1 MKKILAILIA
11 LLAALAVQTVAFADG
26 EVTEM
31 EPAAAVSEDDET
43 TKTLDTQNKDD
54 QGLTY
59 TLNNDWTATVSACDP
74 TVTSIKIPSNVESNG
89 QTYTVTSIG
98 DRAFLSCGNL
108 TSVDIP
114 DSVTSIGDYA
124 FANCYITSVDIPDSV
139 TSIGDGAFVNCRIT
153 SVDIPDSV
161 TSIGDFAF
169 SRCRSLTSV
178 DIPDGVTS
186 IGNAAFSMC
195 YGLASVTIP
204 DSVTSIG
211 RNAFSDCTN
220 LTSVTIPD
228 SVTSIGRNAFSDCTN
243 LTSVTIP
250 DSVTSIG
257 RNAFWG
263 CAGLTS
269 ITIPDSVT
277 SIGDFAFYYCTG
289 LTSVTIPGS
298 VTSIGNGAFQD
309 CDRLTRITFEGTVPE
324 YWGYSPFYDCD
335 AMQTISLSADMT
347 QEQQAAWKS
356 ALKAA
361 GLDNKDIQFTGDLIS
376 EPTPTPDPT
385 PTTPPVDNN
394 TAAEPASTPTVQQME
409 AAERPDPQDVEAT
422 ERYNFWM
429 DVKADLRAAADG
441 KTLRVHVP
449 ADYTNMPASVMETI
463 RLLDADVTV
472 DLRWS
477 GERLTITPA
486 TAQRKT
492 ALKAFWTFAQLCE
505 LYAQ

>member
-1 MKKILAILIA
+1 MKKLLAILIA
-11 LLAALAVQTVAFADG
+11 LLAALSVQTVAFADG

-31 EPAAAVSEDDET
+31 EPTTAVSEDDET
-43 TKTLDTQNKDD
+43 TKTLDAQNKDD

-59 TLNNDWTATVSACDP
+59 TLNNDGTATVSTCVR

-89 QTYTVTSIG
+89 RTYTVTSIG
-98 DRAFLSCGNL
+98 D
-108 TSVDIP
+108 
-114 DSVTSIGDYA
+114 
-124 FANCYITSVDIPDSV
+124 
-139 TSIGDGAFVNCRIT
+139 GAFDYCL
-153 SVDIPDSV
+153 
-161 TSIGDFAF
+161 
-169 SRCRSLTSV
+169 SLTSV
-178 DIPDGVTS
+178 NIPDGVTS
-186 IGNAAFSMC
+186 IGNRAFSRC
-195 YGLASVTIP
+195 YGLTSVTIPGSVTSIGNYAFYSCSSLTSVTIP
-204 DSVTSIG
+204 DGVTSIG
-211 RNAFSDCTN
+211 RNAFYDCT
-220 LTSVTIPD
+220 
-228 SVTSIGRNAFSDCTN
+228 G

-277 SIGDFAFYYCTG
+277 SIGNYAFYYCTD

-298 VTSIGNGAFQD
+298 VTSIGDGAFYD
-309 CDRLTRITFEGTVPE
+309 CTGLTSVTFEGADPPE
-324 YWGYSPFYDCD
+324 FGLNAFDYCNKL
-335 AMQTISLSADMT
+335 QTISLSADMT
-347 QEQQAAWKS
+347 QAQRDSWKDALES
-356 ALKAA
+356 A
-361 GLDNKDIQFTGDLIS
+361 GFRDQTFFNGNLIS
-376 EPTPTPDPT
+376 DPTPDPT
-385 PTTPPVDNN
+385 PTTPPADNN

-409 AAERPDPQDVEAT
+409 VAERPDPQDVEAT
-422 ERYNFWM
+422 ERYSFWM
-429 DVKADLRAAADG
+429 GVKADLRAAADG

-449 ADYTNMPASVMETI
+449 ADYTNMPASVMEQI

-472 DLRWS
+472 DLRWN

>member
-11 LLAALAVQTVAFADG
+11 LLAALAAQTVAFADG

-31 EPAAAVSEDDET
+31 EPTTTVSEDDET
-43 TKTLDTQNKDD
+43 TKTLNAQNKDD

-59 TLNNDWTATVSACDP
+59 TLNNDGTATVSGCDR

-98 DRAFLSCGNL
+98 NDAFWNCSDL

-114 DSVTSIGDYA
+114 DSVTSIGNSA
-124 FANCYITSVDIPDSV
+124 FSMCPGLTSVDIPDGV
-139 TSIGDGAFVNCRIT
+139 TSIGDYAFYYCKGLT
-153 SVDIPDSV
+153 SVDIPDGV
-161 TSIGDFAF
+161 TTIGENAF
-169 SRCRSLTSV
+169 YYCKGLTSV

-186 IGNAAFSMC
+186 IGNGAFWNCS
-195 YGLASVTIP
+195 GLTSVDIP

-211 RNAFSDCTN
+211 NYAFSWC
-220 LTSVTIPD
+220 S
-228 SVTSIGRNAFSDCTN
+228 
-243 LTSVTIP
+243 
-250 DSVTSIG
+250 
-257 RNAFWG
+257 
-263 CAGLTS
+263 
-269 ITIPDSVT
+269 
-277 SIGDFAFYYCTG
+277 G

-298 VTSIGNGAFQD
+298 VTSIGGYAFGG
-309 CDRLTRITFEGTVPE
+309 CSSLTEVTIPDSITSIGGYAFGGCIALTKITFEGTVPE
-324 YWGYSPFYDCD
+324 NWGDSPFYDCD
-335 AMQTISLSADMT
+335 AVKTVYLSDDLTEEERA
-347 QEQQAAWKS
+347 EWER
-356 ALKAA
+356 ALD
-361 GLDNKDIQFTGDLIS
+361 GRIPKDCKIVYTDL
-376 EPTPTPDPT
+376 TPDPEPT
-385 PTTPPVDNN
+385 PTTPPADTN
-394 TAAEPASTPTVQQME
+394 TAAEAASTPTVQQME
-409 AAERPDPQDVEAT
+409 SAERPDPQDVEAT

-429 DVKADLRAAADG
+429 GVKADLRAAADG

-449 ADYTNMPASVMETI
+449 ADYTNMPACVMEQI

-472 DLRWS
+472 DLRWI

>member
-26 EVTEM
+26 EVTEI
-31 EPAAAVSEDDET
+31 EPTTTVSEDDET
-43 TKTLDTQNKDD
+43 TKTLNAQNKDD

-59 TLNNDWTATVSACDP
+59 TLNNDGTATVSGCDR

-98 DRAFLSCGNL
+98 NGAFSECRSL

-114 DSVTSIGDYA
+114 DSVISIDSYA
-124 FANCYITSVDIPDSV
+124 FASCFSLTSVTIPGSV
-139 TSIGDGAFVNCRIT
+139 TSIGN
-153 SVDIPDSV
+153 S
-161 TSIGDFAF
+161 AF
-169 SRCRSLTSV
+169 SDCVSLTSV

-186 IGNAAFSMC
+186 IGNGAFLMC
-195 YGLASVTIP
+195 SGLTSVDIP

-211 RNAFSDCTN
+211 NGAFLMCSD
-220 LTSVTIPD
+220 LTSVDIPD
-228 SVTSIGRNAFSDCTN
+228 GVTTIGEE
-243 LTSVTIP
+243 
-250 DSVTSIG
+250 
-257 RNAFWG
+257 
-263 CAGLTS
+263 
-269 ITIPDSVT
+269 
-277 SIGDFAFYYCTG
+277 AFYYCTG

-298 VTSIGNGAFQD
+298 VTSIGDRAFWDCTKLTNVTFAGANPPSFD
-309 CDRLTRITFEGTVPE
+309 LTA
-324 YWGYSPFYDCD
+324 FYDCD
-335 AMQTISLSADMT
+335 ALQTISLSD
-347 QEQQAAWKS
+347 
-356 ALKAA
+356 
-361 GLDNKDIQFTGDLIS
+361 DLTAEERAEWEKFLESVIP
-376 EPTPTPDPT
+376 EGYQIEYTDLTPDPEPT
-385 PTTPPVDNN
+385 PTTPPADTN
-394 TAAEPASTPTVQQME
+394 TAAEAASTPTVQQME
-409 AAERPDPQDVEAT
+409 SAERPDPQDVEAT

-449 ADYTNMPASVMETI
+449 ADYTNMPASVMEQI

-472 DLRWS
+472 DLRWN
-477 GERLTITPA
+477 GERLTITPE

>member
-11 LLAALAVQTVAFADG
+11 LLAALAVQTVSFADG

-31 EPAAAVSEDDET
+31 EPTAAVSEDDET
-43 TKTLDTQNKDD
+43 TKTLDTQTKDD
-54 QGLTY
+54 QGVTY
-59 TLNNDWTATVSACDP
+59 TLNNDRTATVSFCDP

-98 DRAFLSCGNL
+98 NG
-108 TSVDIP
+108 
-114 DSVTSIGDYA
+114 A
-124 FANCYITSVDIPDSV
+124 FASCYITSVDIPDSV
-139 TSIGDGAFVNCRIT
+139 TSIGNGAFANCYIT
-153 SVDIPDSV
+153 
-161 TSIGDFAF
+161 
-169 SRCRSLTSV
+169 
-178 DIPDGVTS
+178 
-186 IGNAAFSMC
+186 
-195 YGLASVTIP
+195 SVTIP

-211 RNAFSDCTN
+211 VNAFESCTSLTSVTIPGSVTSIGGYAFESCTSLSSITIPDSVTSIGDYAFSYCTD

-228 SVTSIGRNAFSDCTN
+228 SVTSIGDYAFQICTS
-243 LTSVTIP
+243 LS
-250 DSVTSIG
+250 
-257 RNAFWG
+257 
-263 CAGLTS
+263 S
-269 ITIPDSVT
+269 IT
-277 SIGDFAFYYCTG
+277 FAGINPPSFGPT
-289 LTSVTIPGS
+289 
-298 VTSIGNGAFQD
+298 AFD
-309 CDRLTRITFEGTVPE
+309 HCKNL
-324 YWGYSPFYDCD
+324 
-335 AMQTISLSADMT
+335 QTISLSADMT

-356 ALKAA
+356 ALNAA
-361 GLDNKDIQFTGDLIS
+361 GLDNKDIQFTGNLIS

-385 PTTPPVDNN
+385 PTTPPADNN
-394 TAAEPASTPTVQQME
+394 TAAEAASTPTVQQME

-449 ADYTNMPASVMETI
+449 ADYTNMPASVMEQI

-472 DLRWS
+472 DLRWN

>member
-1 MKKILAILIA
+1 MKKLLAILIA

-31 EPAAAVSEDDET
+31 EPTTTVSEDDET
-43 TKTLDTQNKDD
+43 TKTLDTQTKDD
-54 QGLTY
+54 QGVTY
-59 TLNNDWTATVSACDP
+59 TLNNDGTATVSGCDR

-98 DRAFLSCGNL
+98 N
-108 TSVDIP
+108 
-114 DSVTSIGDYA
+114 YA
-124 FANCYITSVDIPDSV
+124 FY
-139 TSIGDGAFVNCRIT
+139 
-153 SVDIPDSV
+153 
-161 TSIGDFAF
+161 
-169 SRCRSLTSV
+169 RCSSLTSV

-186 IGNAAFSMC
+186 IGNGSFEICHS
-195 YGLASVTIP
+195 LTSITIP

-211 RNAFSDCTN
+211 NSAFDSCDS

-228 SVTSIGRNAFSDCTN
+228 SVTSIGNYAFS
-243 LTSVTIP
+243 
-250 DSVTSIG
+250 
-257 RNAFWG
+257 
-263 CAGLTS
+263 
-269 ITIPDSVT
+269 
-277 SIGDFAFYYCTG
+277 YCTD

-298 VTSIGNGAFQD
+298 VTSIGKGTFAECLGLTSVHIPDGVTSIGNGAFSYCMD
-309 CDRLTRITFEGTVPE
+309 LTSVTIPGSVTSIGDRAFGNCTKLTSVTFAGANPPSFDPTAFD
-324 YWGYSPFYDCD
+324 YCNNL
-335 AMQTISLSADMT
+335 QTISLSADMT
-347 QEQQAAWKS
+347 QAQQDSWTS
-356 ALKAA
+356 ALELA
-361 GLDNKDIQFTGDLIS
+361 GFRGQTFFNGNLIS
-376 EPTPTPDPT
+376 DPTPDPT
-385 PTTPPVDNN
+385 PTTPPADTN
-394 TAAEPASTPTVQQME
+394 TAAEAASTPTVQQME

-429 DVKADLRAAADG
+429 GVKADLRAAADG

-449 ADYTNMPASVMETI
+449 ADYTNMPASVMEQI

-472 DLRWS
+472 DLRWN